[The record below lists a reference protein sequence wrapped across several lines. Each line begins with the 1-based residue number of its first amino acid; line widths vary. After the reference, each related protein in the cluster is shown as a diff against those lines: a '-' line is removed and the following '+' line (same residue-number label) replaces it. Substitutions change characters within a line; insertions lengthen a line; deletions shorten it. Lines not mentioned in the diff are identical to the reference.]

1 MNYRDD
7 YLLSTS
13 ISREDIDV
21 ILLVELVLIIATT
34 RKTNYCK
41 SATGDAG
48 ILGIRKDTRRTRLL
62 SLPIISDSQDI
73 FVSVTH

>member
-48 ILGIRKDTRRTRLL
+48 ILGIRKDTRRGLL

>member
-48 ILGIRKDTRRTRLL
+48 ILGIRKDTRHRLL

>member
-41 SATGDAG
+41 SATSDAG
-48 ILGIRKDTRRTRLL
+48 ILGICKDTRRRLL